1 MMASKAADRDLS
13 PSSDD
18 PRSRAASVGPTGN
31 SRDHGQVYDE
41 LSRANNE
48 LINAQRDLA
57 QRNVRLER
65 IEEQLR
71 QSQTALEERVENRT
85 RELAQTLSN
94 LEEQIKVRQLTEE
107 KLRILTLRVLRLQ
120 DDERRKVARDLHDT
134 TGQTLTVLKLNL
146 ASLQSLVAQSPATT
160 RLFVDLNEIADQA
173 LREIRTTSH
182 LLHPPLLDEAGLVSA
197 ARWYIDGFNQRSQMK
212 VDFAVVGT
220 TKLPNS
226 VEIALFRIL
235 QESLT
240 NASRHS
246 GSPTVDVSL
255 EAKDGI
261 ATLSIKDYGKG
272 IANDRLERMN
282 SSGSDVGV
290 GIAGMRERVGELH
303 GSFAIQSDSNGTT
316 LTVSV
321 PIP

>member
-1 MMASKAADRDLS
+1 MASKAPNRD
-13 PSSDD
+13 PAASSDD
-18 PRSRAASVGPTGN
+18 PKKPIPSVGSAG
-31 SRDHGQVYDE
+31 SSLDHDQMYEE

-57 QRNVRLER
+57 QRNARLER

-85 RELAQTLSN
+85 HELARTLST

-107 KLRILTLRVLRLQ
+107 RLRVLTLRLLRLQ

-134 TGQTLTVLKLNL
+134 TGQTLTVLKLTL
-146 ASLQSLVAQSPATT
+146 ASLKSLVTQSPATAQ
-160 RLFVDLNEIADQA
+160 LFVDLNEIADQA

-197 ARWYIDGFNQRSQMK
+197 ARWYIDGFNQRSPMK
-212 VDFAVVGT
+212 VNFEVVGT
-220 TKLPNS
+220 KKLPDS

-246 GSPTVDVSL
+246 SSETIDVHL
-255 EAKDGI
+255 ETKDGI
-261 ATLSIKDYGKG
+261 ATLTIKDYGKG
-272 IANDRLERMN
+272 IAYDRLERMN

-303 GSFAIQSDSNGTT
+303 GSFAIQSDSSGTT

-321 PIP
+321 PIA

>member
-1 MMASKAADRDLS
+1 MASKAANRDLA
-13 PSSDD
+13 PSNDD
-18 PRSRAASVGPTGN
+18 PKKRTASVGSSGN
-31 SRDHGQVYDE
+31 SLDHDQMYDE

-48 LINAQRDLA
+48 LVNAQRDLA
-57 QRNVRLER
+57 QRNARLER

-71 QSQTALEERVENRT
+71 QSQAALEERVESRT
-85 RELAQTLSN
+85 HELARTLSS
-94 LEEQIKVRQLTEE
+94 LEEQIKVRRLTEE
-107 KLRILTLRVLRLQ
+107 KLRVLTLRLLRLQ

-134 TGQTLTVLKLNL
+134 TGQTLTVLKLTL
-146 ASLQSLVAQSPATT
+146 ASLKSLVTQSPATAQ
-160 RLFVDLNEIADQA
+160 LFVDLNEIADQA

-197 ARWYIDGFNQRSQMK
+197 ARWYIDGFNQRSPMK
-212 VDFAVVGT
+212 VNFEVVGT
-220 TKLPNS
+220 KKLPDS

-246 GSPTVDVSL
+246 NSETVDVRL
-255 EAKDGI
+255 ETKDGI

-303 GSFAIQSDSNGTT
+303 GSFAIQSDSSGTT

-321 PIP
+321 PVA